1 MREKKSSLRFSG
13 RKHSRGGMI
22 STVIGG
28 IAWSIFI
35 ALCICSSVSGGNAEL
50 FVGGIGILDAVFTL
64 AGMII
69 AIRGFQE
76 REVYYLLPTIGVVL
90 NGILF
95 AIYFSLYFMGIAIV

>member
-1 MREKKSSLRFSG
+1 MKERKTSLRFSG

-35 ALCICSSVSGGNAEL
+35 AVCICSSVAGGNAEL
-50 FVGGIGILDAVFTL
+50 FVGGIGILDAFFSI
-64 AGMII
+64 AGII
-69 AIRGFQE
+69 NAIRGFKE
-76 REVYYLLPTIGVVL
+76 REVYYVLPTVGIVL

-95 AIYFSLYFMGIAIV
+95 VIYFSLYFMGIAIV